1 MRLLASMFLF
11 GFVALVSA
19 AVADSNTIVAK
30 FDGGQVGLQE
40 LKDFQKNGPQQ
51 LQNAPFDKIFPA
63 LRDQK
68 LVEKIIER
76 EKARS
81 NLAND
86 KEVVSLLKDARKA
99 IEMQVFLKRAIE
111 KYITDDKLRPLY
123 TQLVSKF
130 KGQKEFEVSMIVLPS
145 KDRADA
151 AMKALNSGKS
161 FADVAKEY
169 SVEANTRAQGGRL
182 GFLLAPA
189 IDQVLGADVG
199 KALKILK
206 DNVHSRKI
214 IKKGSRYIIVRRGSS
229 RAATPPSF
237 EAVKPQLKSMY
248 SKAALLDYLRD
259 LTNRLN
265 VKVFT
270 MDGKPDAFKLKDP
283 RK

>member
-1 MRLLASMFLF
+1 MRLL
-11 GFVALVSA
+11 GFVFLTVLLGT
-19 AVADSNTIVAK
+19 AVASADVVVAK
-30 FDGGQVGLQE
+30 FDGGQVQLKELQD
-40 LKDFQKNGPQQ
+40 LQKNGPEQ
-51 LQNAPFDKIFPA
+51 LQAAPFDKIFPA

-68 LVEKIIER
+68 LVEKMIER
-76 EKARS
+76 EKGRA

-86 KEVVSLLKDARKA
+86 KEVVQLLQEAKKA

-111 KYITDDKLRPLY
+111 KYITDDNLRPLY

-130 KGQKEFEVSMIVLPS
+130 KGEKEFEVSIIVLPNQQQ
-145 KDRADA
+145 ADA
-151 AMKALNSGKS
+151 AMAELNSGKS
-161 FADVAKEY
+161 FADVAKQY
-169 SVEANTRAQGGRL
+169 SIETNTKAQGGRL
-182 GFLLAPA
+182 GFLLVPA
-189 IDQVLGADVG
+189 IDQVLGSDVG

-214 IKKGSRYIIVRRGSS
+214 IKKGERYMIVHRGAS

-248 SKAALLDYLRD
+248 SKTALLDYLRD

-265 VKVFT
+265 VAVFT
-270 MDGKPDAFKLKDP
+270 MDGKPDTFKLKDP